1 MKGGTDMPT
10 NVYSIIKLTVKIGGA
25 VLPII
30 TKYISDKELN
40 KMVARKVANEVA
52 KQMNKGS

>member
-10 NVYSIIKLTVKIGGA
+10 NVYNIIKLTVKIGGA
-25 VLPII
+25 VLPIV

-40 KMVARKVANEVA
+40 KMVARKVAKEVA
-52 KQMNKGS
+52 KQMDKGA

>member
-40 KMVARKVANEVA
+40 KIVARKVANEVA

>member
-10 NVYSIIKLTVKIGGA
+10 NVYNIIKLTVKTGGA
-25 VLPII
+25 VLPIV

-40 KMVARKVANEVA
+40 KMVARKVAKEVA
-52 KQMNKGS
+52 KQMDKGA

>member
-1 MKGGTDMPT
+1 MPT